1 MVFKKNYRMA
11 LAAASILTGGL
22 TLFSLLGPWV
32 PLADSLAHFR
42 FHLTVLITLA
52 SVLLALSR
60 AWQRAGLAA
69 AVAVAGVAGMAPAF
83 PVWDAAGVD
92 GKAPS
97 ITMVQLNLS
106 FRNSAQGAVADFIR
120 AENADIVTLQE
131 VTAKTAKVMELL
143 AADYP
148 SQIRCDAWRV
158 GGPAIMSRLPMAPG
172 AAKGCIKGQ
181 GMAWMRVMAGGR
193 PVSVASLHL
202 HWPYPFG
209 QAKQI
214 DRLESHLKQ
223 LPRPVLLAGDFNAA
237 PWSHAVDRIAQ
248 ATDTDVAAG
257 LRFSFDIKFNSWAP
271 PIAVPI
277 DHILVPEG
285 LASLDVRLGPGPGS
299 DHLSVVARISLPVDK
314 ASDRAQGPSAPRD
327 ARIN

>member
-1 MVFKKNYRMA
+1 MFKKNYRMA

-32 PLADSLAHFR
+32 PLADSMAHFR

-69 AVAVAGVAGMAPAF
+69 AVAVAGVVGMVPAF
-83 PVWDAAGVD
+83 PVWDAAAVD

-106 FRNSAQGAVADFIR
+106 FRNSAPGAVADFIW

-131 VTAKTAKVMELL
+131 VTDKTAKVMELL

-148 SQIRCDAWRV
+148 FQTRCDAWRV

-181 GMAWMRVMAGGR
+181 GMAWMRVMASGH

-202 HWPYPFG
+202 HWPYPFA
-209 QAKQI
+209 QADQI
-214 DRLESHLKQ
+214 DRLESHLKK

-237 PWSHAVDRIAQ
+237 PWSHAVERVAQ

-257 LRFSFDIKFNSWAP
+257 LRFSFDIKFNSWIP

-285 LASLDVRLGPGPGS
+285 LVPLDVKLGPGPGS
-299 DHLSVVARISLPVDK
+299 DHLSVIARISLPVDK
-314 ASDRAQGPSAPRD
+314 VSDQAQAPSPPRD
-327 ARIN
+327 ARLN